1 MVAQSYARTVT
12 KPAVPITD
20 IRVSDDRAFC
30 QRINNALEEAGFDGW
45 LADLCRPHYAA
56 PEDRSTLSI
65 GLFVRLILIA
75 YLKENGYPNGRDAA
89 AETQSSPIELLG
101 VSNLLPV
108 REGANPTSGI
118 YRLPLEVHRQA
129 FAQALGI
136 ITRKGLLERGDSNSN
151 PAGVKRGALLNGLV
165 HKETGDDW
173 TANIAD
179 VAVKTPSKSLAQPQP
194 MNRALSIRRQ

>member
-12 KPAVPITD
+12 KPAVPMTD
-20 IRVSDDRAFC
+20 IRMSDDRLFC
-30 QRINNALEEAGFDGW
+30 QRINKALEEAGFDAW
-45 LADLCRPHYAA
+45 LADLCRPHFSA
-56 PEDRSTLSI
+56 PEDRSTLSF

-75 YLKENGYPNGRDAA
+75 YLKENGYPNGRDSAV
-89 AETQSSPIELLG
+89 ETQSSPIELLG

-108 REGANPTSGI
+108 RDGANPTSGI

-136 ITRKGLLERGDSNSN
+136 ITSKGLLEWSDATAN
-151 PAGVKRGALLNGLV
+151 PAGVKRGAMLAGLI

-173 TANIAD
+173 TANIEDDA
-179 VAVKTPSKSLAQPQP
+179 AKTSPRSLAQSQP
-194 MNRALSIRRQ
+194 MGQAHSIRRQ

>member
-1 MVAQSYARTVT
+1 MVAQSYARTLT
-12 KPAVPITD
+12 KPAVPMTD
-20 IRVSDDRAFC
+20 IRINDDRAFC
-30 QRINNALEEAGFDGW
+30 QRINKALDEAGFDAW
-45 LADLCRPHYAA
+45 LADLCRPHYTA

-89 AETQSSPIELLG
+89 AETQNSPIELLG

-108 REGANPTSGI
+108 RKGANPTSGI

-129 FAQALGI
+129 FAQALAI
-136 ITRKGLLERGDSNSN
+136 ITSKGLLERADAKPN
-151 PAGVKRGALLNGLV
+151 PSGVKRGALLAGLV